1 MLRGILERRGELAAL
16 RAFGYRRRRIAW
28 MVTAENGFLLLLGVA
43 LGTAAGLLAVTP
55 RLAEGG
61 GAIPWTPLASTLLS
75 VLILGFLSSLA
86 AVWSALQAPLLP
98 VLKEER

>member
-1 MLRGILERRGELAAL
+1 RGELAAL
-16 RAFGYRRRRIAW
+16 RAFGYRRRRIVW
-28 MVTAENGFLLLLGVA
+28 MITAENGFLLLLGVA
-43 LGTAAGLLAVTP
+43 LGTAAGLLAVAP

-61 GAIPWTPLASTLLS
+61 GTIPWTPLLSTLLA
-75 VLILGFLSSLA
+75 VLALGLASSLA

>member
-1 MLRGILERRGELAAL
+1 
-16 RAFGYRRRRIAW
+16 

-43 LGTAAGLLAVTP
+43 LGTAAGLLAVAP

-61 GAIPWTPLASTLLS
+61 GDIPWIPLVSTLLA
-75 VLILGFLSSLA
+75 VLILGFASSLA
-86 AVWSALQAPLLP
+86 AVWTALQAPLLP